1 MSCFNQIT
9 TDKSISD
16 FDSNEAD
23 TDKKNP
29 YHGILTLTIQ
39 SKGADNNSTTTTRGP
54 GRPPINDVPLDE
66 IPETEDPVSQ
76 LLFFFH
82 FEEVKIEANNLNHFF
97 STNFQCREQNRIQRI
112 GAQFAVQAICIYF
125 GKDLIEKVPIF
136 WSLVKD
142 TIKVTEDDIQSFYKT
157 GDAKN
162 PVNFDQANELISCLQ
177 LIECTAVAIHSSLSD
192 NLLELLPKLNLLL
205 RHPLKSVGFF
215 FNQMHRRIRIE
226 KFINY

>member
-1 MSCFNQIT
+1 M
-9 TDKSISD
+9 K
-16 FDSNEAD
+16 
-23 TDKKNP
+23 
-29 YHGILTLTIQ
+29 
-39 SKGADNNSTTTTRGP
+39 
-54 GRPPINDVPLDE
+54 
-66 IPETEDPVSQ
+66 
-76 LLFFFH
+76 FF
-82 FEEVKIEANNLNHFF
+82 L
-97 STNFQCREQNRIQRI
+97 TNFQCREQNRIQRI

-215 FNQMHRRIRIE
+215 LNQMHRRIRIE
-226 KFINY
+226 NIINY

>member
-1 MSCFNQIT
+1 MSCFYQIT

-82 FEEVKIEANNLNHFF
+82 FEEVKIEANYLNHFF
-97 STNFQCREQNRIQRI
+97 LQTFSVVNKIAFNVSEHSLQYKP
-112 GAQFAVQAICIYF
+112 FAYI
-125 GKDLIEKVPIF
+125 L
-136 WSLVKD
+136 
-142 TIKVTEDDIQSFYKT
+142 
-157 GDAKN
+157 AK
-162 PVNFDQANELISCLQ
+162 I
-177 LIECTAVAIHSSLSD
+177 
-192 NLLELLPKLNLLL
+192 
-205 RHPLKSVGFF
+205 
-215 FNQMHRRIRIE
+215 
-226 KFINY
+226 